1 MTTTENSTLTAMEM
15 ARIVTDA
22 LTKSVEEGADPAE
35 ARAKIADFLSGYTG
49 PVGDT
54 AKEAVIPAPED
65 LILEEEFVLR
75 PNGEK
80 YFTRKLGNH
89 TDIAVMRSARVKG
102 IPILMY
108 GMPGTGKTAAGE
120 AAFSDDVI
128 VFSGTGDTEVADLVG
143 GYVQM
148 PDGTY
153 RWIDGPL
160 LVAMKEGRP
169 LLVDEIALIDP
180 KVLAI
185 LYAAMDGRGEI
196 LVTSNPDIGIVK
208 AQEGFYVL
216 GACNPNAPGAQMSEA
231 LLSRFPLQFEVGT
244 DYKLAKS
251 LGVPAKMVTVAQNLQ
266 KRVEKG
272 ELGWAPQLR
281 ELLNFKK
288 IQELLGEDVALR
300 NVVSTAP
307 DLDRAIVLDVVS
319 RTFSKRLTTLTVD

>member
-1 MTTTENSTLTAMEM
+1 MTTTSTSTLSAMEM

-22 LTKSVEEGADPAE
+22 LTKAVEDGADPAE
-35 ARAKIADFLSGYTG
+35 ARGKIADFLAGYTG
-49 PVGDT
+49 PIGDA
-54 AKEAVIPAPED
+54 AKEKAPPTPD
-65 LILEEEFVLR
+65 ALSIEEEFVLR

-80 YFTRKLGNH
+80 YFTRKLGDH
-89 TDIAVMRSARVKG
+89 TDVAVFRAAREKG

-120 AAFSDDVI
+120 GAFAEDVI

-143 GYVQM
+143 AYVQM

-196 LVTSNPDIGIVK
+196 LVTANPDIGVVR
-208 AQEGFYVL
+208 AEPGFYVL

-244 DYKLAKS
+244 DYELARK
-251 LGVPAKMVTVAQNLQ
+251 LGVPPKMLTVAQNLQ
-266 KRVEKG
+266 KRVDKG

-281 ELLNFKK
+281 ELLSFMK
-288 IQELLGEDVALR
+288 IQEMLGEDVALR
-300 NVVSTAP
+300 NVVATAP
-307 DLDRAIVLDVVS
+307 DLDRATVLDVMS
-319 RTFSKRLTTLTVD
+319 RTFSKRLTALAVD